1 LEGLN
6 GMFEEKIRSIP
17 LHEEVKNS
25 FLDYAMSVIVS
36 RALPDVRDG
45 LKPVHRRILYA
56 MQDLGLTPDK
66 PHKKSARLVGEVL
79 GKYHPH
85 GDQAVYDA
93 MVRLAQDFTT
103 RYPMVDGQGNFGS
116 MDGDSAAAMRYT
128 EARLSRLAMEML
140 RDLDKETV
148 DFRLNFDETLEEPTV
163 LPSRFPNLL
172 VNGSSG
178 IAVGMATNIPP
189 HNLSEVIDAL
199 NMVIENPEISI
210 EELLTF
216 IKGPDFPTGGEILG
230 FNGIKEA
237 YTTGRGTIK
246 IRGKVVIEKTK
257 EGRDRLLITEIP
269 YQQNKAKLIEKIAD
283 LVREK
288 KIEGLADL
296 RDESD
301 RDGVRIVI
309 ELRKGVSPKVIL
321 NRLYKF
327 TPLQQSF
334 GIILLALDDGRP
346 KVLSLKELL
355 SAYLEHQKVIVTRR
369 SLFLLR
375 KAEDRAHIV
384 EGLRIALDHIDRII
398 DLIRSSA
405 DVNSARDGLIQE
417 FKLSEKQ
424 AQAILDMRLQRL
436 TALERRKLDEEY
448 LSLKEEIAYLK
459 ALLSDEKLILGE
471 IKREL
476 QEIKKKFGD
485 ERRTKIVPDEGEID
499 VEDLIPQEKVVI
511 TLTNQGYMKRIPLST
526 YRSQHR
532 GGRGMMAHGIREEDF
547 VEHLF
552 VSSARDLL
560 LCFSNN
566 GKVYPL
572 KVYEIP
578 EAGRQARGTAI
589 INLLPLE
596 SGEYITAVFPL
607 VEYGEN
613 DFIIMATR
621 NGIVKKTRLREYAE
635 ARRSGLIALV
645 LEKNDELIS
654 VKRVKMP
661 PEELEEKDASTQ
673 QEETGE
679 NVDVLL
685 ATADGLLIR
694 FSEEQLRPLGRTAR
708 GVKGISLSDGDSVVG
723 MSLVS
728 SDDVELLFV
737 TEKGYG
743 KRTKIEEFRSQN
755 RGGKGTISI
764 RTGKITG
771 SLCGV
776 HPVKK
781 KEEFIIITARG
792 NIIRGKIS
800 QVPVQGRYARG
811 VTLIR
816 LSPEDKVAN
825 IAVLSRE

>member
-1 LEGLN
+1 LNNMLE
-6 GMFEEKIRSIP
+6 EEKIRSIP

-45 LKPVHRRILYA
+45 LKPVHRRILFG

-93 MVRLAQDFTT
+93 MVRMGQDFSS
-103 RYPMVDGQGNFGS
+103 RYLLVDGQGNFGS
-116 MDGDSAAAMRYT
+116 MDGDAPAAMRYT
-128 EARLSRLAMEML
+128 ETRLSHLAMEML
-140 RDLDKETV
+140 RDLEKETV
-148 DFRLNFDETLEEPTV
+148 DFRANFDETLEEPTV

-172 VNGSSG
+172 VNGSAG

-189 HNLSEVIDAL
+189 HNLTEAIDAVS
-199 NMVIENPEISI
+199 MIIEKPNISI
-210 EELLTF
+210 GELLTC
-216 IKGPDFPTGGEILG
+216 IKGPDFPTGGVIIG
-230 FNGIKEA
+230 FNGIQEA

-246 IRGKVVIEKTK
+246 IRGKTVIEKTK

-269 YQQNKAKLIEKIAD
+269 YQQNKARLIEKIAE

-288 KIEGLADL
+288 KIEGLAEL

-301 RDGVRIVI
+301 RNGVRIVI
-309 ELRKGVSPKVIL
+309 ELKRGISPQVVL

-334 GIILLALDDGRP
+334 GIILLALVDGRP
-346 KVLSLKELL
+346 KVLNLRELL
-355 SAYLEHQKVIVTRR
+355 SAYLEHQKEIVTRR
-369 SLFLLR
+369 SRFLLR
-375 KAEDRAHIV
+375 KAKDRAHIV
-384 EGLRIALDHIDRII
+384 EGLRIALDNLDRVIE
-398 DLIRSSA
+398 LIRNSV
-405 DVNSARDGLIQE
+405 DVNSARESLIAE
-417 FKLSEKQ
+417 FSLTEKQ
-424 AQAILDMRLQRL
+424 AQAILEMRLQRL
-436 TALERRKLDEEY
+436 TALERHKLDEEY
-448 LSLKEEIAYLK
+448 RALKEEIAYLE
-459 ALLSDEKLILGE
+459 ALLSNEKLILEE

-485 ERRTKIVPDEGEID
+485 KRRTKIISEEKEID
-499 VEDLIPQEKVVI
+499 LEDLIPEEKVVI
-511 TLTNQGYMKRIPLST
+511 TLTNQGYMKRILLST

-532 GGRGMMAHGIREEDF
+532 GGRGMIAHGIREKDF

-552 VSSARDLL
+552 VSSTRDLL

-596 SGEYITAVFPL
+596 SSEYITAVFPL
-607 VEYGEN
+607 VEYGEK
-613 DFIIMATR
+613 DFIIMATKK
-621 NGIVKKTRLREYAE
+621 GIVKKTRLREYTE
-635 ARRSGLIALV
+635 ARRAGLIALA

-654 VKRVKMP
+654 VKHIKAP
-661 PEELEEKDASTQ
+661 PVSLDNDDTPEVN
-673 QEETGE
+673 TGE
-679 NVDVLL
+679 HVDILL
-685 ATADGLLIR
+685 VTAYGLLIR

-708 GVKGISLSDGDSVVG
+708 GVRGIYLSDGDCVVG

-728 SDDVELLFV
+728 DDNVKLLFV

-743 KRTKIEEFRSQN
+743 KRTKLEEFRSQN
-755 RGGKGTISI
+755 RGGKGII
-764 RTGKITG
+764 AIKTGETAG
-771 SLCGV
+771 LLCGV
-776 HPVKK
+776 FPVQK

-792 NIIRGKIS
+792 NIIREKIF
-800 QVPVQGRYARG
+800 QVPIQGRYARG

-816 LSPEDKVAN
+816 LSPEDKVGN

>member
-1 LEGLN
+1 
-6 GMFEEKIRSIP
+6 MPEEKIHSIA
-17 LHEEVKNS
+17 LHEEVKSS

-93 MVRLAQDFTT
+93 MVRMAQDFNS
-103 RYPMVDGQGNFGS
+103 RYPLVDGQGNFGS
-116 MDGDSAAAMRYT
+116 MDGDAAAAMRYT
-128 EARLSRLAMEML
+128 ETRLTPLAMEML

-148 DFRLNFDETLEEPTV
+148 DFGLNFDESLKEPVV

-189 HNLSEVIDAL
+189 HNLTETIDAI
-199 NMVIENPEISI
+199 NMIIKKPDISL
-210 EELLTF
+210 EELLTH
-216 IKGPDFPTGGEILG
+216 IKGPDFPTGGIILG
-230 FNGIKEA
+230 FNGIRQA

-246 IRGKVVIEKTK
+246 IRGKTVIEKTK
-257 EGRDRLLITEIP
+257 EGRDRLLITEMP
-269 YQQNKAKLIEKIAD
+269 FQQNKARLMERIAN

-288 KIEGLADL
+288 KIDGLTEL

-301 RDGVRIVI
+301 RDGVRIVM
-309 ELRKGVSPKVIL
+309 ELRKGANPRVIL

-327 TPLQQSF
+327 SPLQQSF
-334 GIILLALDDGRP
+334 GIILLALVDGKPR
-346 KVLSLKELL
+346 VLNLKELL

-375 KAEDRAHIV
+375 KAKDRAHIV
-384 EGLRIALDHIDRII
+384 EGLRIALDNLDRII
-398 DLIRSSA
+398 ALIRGSA
-405 DVNSARDGLIQE
+405 DVSSARIGLMKE
-417 FKLSEKQ
+417 FDLSEKQ

-436 TALERRKLDEEY
+436 TALERQKLDEEY
-448 LSLKEEIAYLK
+448 RSLMEEIAYLK
-459 ALLSDEKLILGE
+459 ALLSDETLILEE

-476 QEIKKKFGD
+476 SEVKEKFGD
-485 ERRTKIVPDEGEID
+485 KRRTKIVPEEGEID
-499 VEDLIPQEKVVI
+499 LEDLIPEENVVI
-511 TLTNQGYMKRIPLST
+511 TLTNQGYVKRILLST

-552 VSSARDLL
+552 VSSTRDQL
-560 LCFSNN
+560 LCFSSS
-566 GKVYPL
+566 GKVYPI

-578 EAGRQARGTAI
+578 EAGRLAKGTAV

-596 SGEYITAVFPL
+596 SGEYITAVFL
-607 VEYGEN
+607 LAEYGEK
-613 DFIIMATR
+613 DFIIMATQK
-621 NGIVKKTRLREYAE
+621 GIVKKTRLSEYAQ
-635 ARRSGLIALV
+635 ARRSGLIALA
-645 LEKNDELIS
+645 LKENDELIS
-654 VKRVKMP
+654 VKHIREGM
-661 PEELEEKDASTQ
+661 S
-673 QEETGE
+673 ETGD

-685 ATADGLLIR
+685 ATANGQLIR
-694 FSEEQLRPLGRTAR
+694 FSEEQLRPLGRTAQ
-708 GVKGISLSDGDSVVG
+708 GVKGISLSEDDLVVS
-723 MSLVS
+723 MNLVS
-728 SDDVELLFV
+728 GQDVKLLLV
-737 TEKGYG
+737 TEKGFG
-743 KRTKIEEFRSQN
+743 KRTKVRDFRTQN
-755 RGGKGTISI
+755 RGGKGTIAI
-764 RTGKITG
+764 RTSEITG

-776 HPVKK
+776 HPVTNKK
-781 KEEFIIITARG
+781 EFIIITARG

-800 QVPVQGRYARG
+800 QVPIQGRYARG

-816 LSPEDKVAN
+816 LSPEDKVGN

>member
-1 LEGLN
+1 
-6 GMFEEKIRSIP
+6 MHEEERISSIS
-17 LHEEVKNS
+17 LHEEVKRS

-45 LKPVHRRILYA
+45 LKPVHRRILFA

-93 MVRLAQDFTT
+93 MVRMGQDFTS
-103 RYPMVDGQGNFGS
+103 RYLLVDGQGNFGS

-128 EARLSRLAMEML
+128 ETRLSRLAMEML
-140 RDLDKETV
+140 RDLEKETV
-148 DFRLNFDETLEEPTV
+148 DFRLNFDETLEEPAV
-163 LPSRFPNLL
+163 LPARFPNLL

-189 HNLSEVIDAL
+189 HNLTEAIDAVS
-199 NMVIENPEISI
+199 MIIDNPDISI
-210 EELLTF
+210 NELLTC
-216 IKGPDFPTGGEILG
+216 IKGPDFPTGGVILG
-230 FNGIKEA
+230 FNGIQEA
-237 YTTGRGTIK
+237 YATGRGTIK
-246 IRGKVVIEKTK
+246 IRGKTVIERTK

-269 YQQNKAKLIEKIAD
+269 YQQNKARLIEKIAD

-288 KIEGLADL
+288 KLDGLAEL

-309 ELRKGVSPKVIL
+309 ELKKGVSPQVVL

-334 GIILLALDDGRP
+334 GIILLALVDGRP
-346 KVLSLKELL
+346 KVLNLKELL
-355 SAYLEHQKVIVTRR
+355 AAYIEHQKEIVTRR
-369 SLFLLR
+369 SQFLLR
-375 KAEDRAHIV
+375 KARDRAHIV
-384 EGLRIALDHIDRII
+384 EGLRIALDNLDRVIQ
-398 DLIRSSA
+398 LIRGSA
-405 DVNSARDGLIQE
+405 DTNSAREGLIEE
-417 FKLSEKQ
+417 FALSEKQ
-424 AQAILDMRLQRL
+424 AQAILEMRLQRL
-436 TALERRKLDEEY
+436 TALERHKLDEEY
-448 LSLKEEIAYLK
+448 LSLKEEIAYLE
-459 ALLSDEKLILGE
+459 ALLSNETLILGE

-485 ERRTKIVPDEGEID
+485 KRRTTIIPEEGEID
-499 VEDLIPQEKVVI
+499 FEDLIPEEKVVI
-511 TLTNQGYMKRIPLST
+511 TLTHQGYMKRILLST

-532 GGRGMMAHGIREEDF
+532 GGRGMIAHGIREKDF

-552 VSSARDLL
+552 VSSTRDLL

-596 SGEYITAVFPL
+596 SSEYITAVFPL
-607 VEYGEN
+607 VEYGEK
-613 DFIIMATR
+613 DFIIMATKK
-621 NGIVKKTRLREYAE
+621 GIVKKTRLREYAQ
-635 ARRSGLIALV
+635 ARRSGLIALA
-645 LEKNDELIS
+645 LKKSDELIS
-654 VKRVKMP
+654 VKHIKASLD
-661 PEELEEKDASTQ
+661 ELGNSNDTPGG
-673 QEETGE
+673 ETGE

-685 ATADGLLIR
+685 VTSYGLLIR

-708 GVKGISLSDGDSVVG
+708 GVRGIKLADGDCVVG

-728 SDDVELLFV
+728 GEKVKLLFV

-743 KRTKIEEFRSQN
+743 KRTKLQEFRSQN
-755 RGGKGTISI
+755 RGGKGLIAIKLSE
-764 RTGKITG
+764 RTGL
-771 SLCGV
+771 LCGV
-776 HPVKK
+776 YPVQK

-792 NIIRGKIS
+792 NIIREKIS
-800 QVPVQGRYARG
+800 QVSIQGRYARG

-816 LSPEDKVAN
+816 LSSEDKVGN

>member
-1 LEGLN
+1 MPE
-6 GMFEEKIRSIP
+6 EEKIHSIS
-17 LHEEVKNS
+17 LHEEVKSS

-93 MVRLAQDFTT
+93 MVRMAQDFNS
-103 RYPMVDGQGNFGS
+103 RYPLVDGQGNFGS
-116 MDGDSAAAMRYT
+116 MDGDSPAAMRYT
-128 EARLSRLAMEML
+128 ETRLTPLAMEML

-148 DFRLNFDETLEEPTV
+148 DFGLNFDESLKEPLV

-189 HNLSEVIDAL
+189 HNLGEAIDAI
-199 NMVIENPEISI
+199 NMIIKNPDVSL
-210 EELLTF
+210 EELLAC
-216 IKGPDFPTGGEILG
+216 IKGPDFPTGGIILG
-230 FNGIKEA
+230 FNGIQQA

-246 IRGKVVIEKTK
+246 IRGKTVIEKTK
-257 EGRDRLLITEIP
+257 EGRDRLLITEMP
-269 YQQNKAKLIEKIAD
+269 FQQNKARLMEKIAD

-288 KIEGLADL
+288 KIEGLTEL

-301 RDGVRIVI
+301 RDGVRIVM
-309 ELRKGVSPKVIL
+309 ELRRGISPKVVL

-334 GIILLALDDGRP
+334 GIILLALVDGRP
-346 KVLSLKELL
+346 RVLNLKQLL
-355 SAYLEHQKVIVTRR
+355 SAYLEHQKEIVKRR

-375 KAEDRAHIV
+375 KAKDRAHIV
-384 EGLRIALDHIDRII
+384 EGLRIALDNLDRVIA
-398 DLIRSSA
+398 LIRGSA
-405 DVNSARDGLIQE
+405 DVNSARSGLIRE
-417 FKLSEKQ
+417 FDLSEKQ
-424 AQAILDMRLQRL
+424 AQAILEMRLQRL
-436 TALERRKLDEEY
+436 TALERQKLDEEY
-448 LSLKEEIAYLK
+448 RSLMEEIAYLE
-459 ALLSDEKLILGE
+459 ALLSDETLILGE
-471 IKREL
+471 IRREL
-476 QEIKKKFGD
+476 LEVKKKFGD
-485 ERRTKIVPDEGEID
+485 KRRTKIIPDEGEID
-499 VEDLIPQEKVVI
+499 LEDLIPEEKVVI
-511 TLTNQGYMKRIPLST
+511 TLTNQGYVKRILLST

-532 GGRGMMAHGIREEDF
+532 GGRGMMAHGIRDEDF

-552 VSSARDLL
+552 VTSTRDQL
-560 LCFSNN
+560 LCFSSS

-578 EAGRQARGTAI
+578 EAGRQAKGTAI

-596 SGEYITAVFPL
+596 SGEYITAVFL
-607 VEYGEN
+607 LAKYGDK

-621 NGIVKKTRLREYAE
+621 NGIIKKTRLSEYAQ

-645 LEKNDELIS
+645 LKENDELIS
-654 VKRVKMP
+654 VKHIKEGMSESGEDVDI
-661 PEELEEKDASTQ
+661 LLSTA
-673 QEETGE
+673 G
-679 NVDVLL
+679 
-685 ATADGLLIR
+685 GLLIR
-694 FSEEQLRPLGRTAR
+694 FSEKQLRPLGRTAQ
-708 GVKGISLSDGDSVVG
+708 GVKGISLSAEDFVVS
-723 MSLVS
+723 MNLVS
-728 SDDVELLFV
+728 GRELKLLLV
-737 TEKGYG
+737 TEKGFG
-743 KRTKIEEFRSQN
+743 KRTKAEEFRAQN
-755 RGGKGTISI
+755 RGGKGTIALKTSA
-764 RTGKITG
+764 ITG
-771 SLCGV
+771 PLCGV
-776 HPVKK
+776 HPVLK

-800 QVPVQGRYARG
+800 QVPIQGRYARG

-816 LSPEDKVAN
+816 LSPEDKVGN
-825 IAVLSRE
+825 VAVLSRE